1 VRDPDLLDAVRS
13 SYDHVAAH
21 YSTLFTGELADEPM
35 LHSIL
40 ALFADLVT
48 APGNVFTPGSGHAPA
63 GPGLTPADSGLA
75 PAGPGR
81 VADVGCGPGHVTAFL
96 HNRGLDVFGVDLSPG
111 MIAQARAA
119 HPDLHFEVASM
130 TALDHPAESLAGLT
144 AFYSTIHFPT
154 PELPTVYRE
163 FHRVLKPGA
172 PLLLAFQAGDEPKH
186 FTRAWDHDVNLTIH
200 RRNPQTVTELLT
212 EAGFRPMLTT
222 VYEPPSRPGRPHA
235 YVIAHRLPT

>member
-1 VRDPDLLDAVRS
+1 VRDPELLDTVRS

-21 YSTLFTGELADEPM
+21 YSTLYNGELADEPM

-40 ALFADLVT
+40 TLFADLVT
-48 APGNVFTPGSGHAPA
+48 APGNVFSV
-63 GPGLTPADSGLA
+63 DSGLA

-96 HNRGLDVFGVDLSPG
+96 HGRGLDVFGVDLSPN

-119 HPDLHFEVASM
+119 HPDLHFEIASM
-130 TALDHPAESLAGLT
+130 TDLDHPDESLAGLN

-154 PELPTVYRE
+154 AELPAVYRE

-186 FTRAWDHDVNLTIH
+186 FTRAWDHDVDLTIH
-200 RRNPQTVTELLT
+200 RRHPSTVTDLLT
-212 EAGFRPMLTT
+212 EAGFRPMLTS
-222 VYEPPSRPGRPHA
+222 VCEPPSRPGRPHA